1 MTTELTQMEALRE
14 LQDIGSHK
22 IITKEAA
29 DSLGRPFDIVFSEQE
44 FVQTAPSNWPGYKGP
59 VITKGALP
67 WTNGV
72 STFDIAEAITRTVTT
87 GPRETFIGRGFQFQA
102 DILAALSV
110 VEP

>member
-1 MTTELTQMEALRE
+1 MPETFTQAEALRT

-29 DSLGRPFDIVFSEQE
+29 DSLGAPFDIVFSEQE

-59 VITKGALP
+59 IITKGALP

-72 STFDIAEAITRTVTT
+72 STFDIAEAIARTITT
-87 GPRETFIGRGFQFQA
+87 KPRETFMGRGFQFQA
-102 DILAALSV
+102 DILAALLV

>member
-1 MTTELTQMEALRE
+1 MTEQLTQGEALRE

-29 DSLGRPFDIVFSEQE
+29 DSLGAPFDIVFVAQE

-59 VITKGALP
+59 IITKGALP

-72 STFDIAEAITRTVTT
+72 STFDIAEAIVRTLDVK
-87 GPRETFIGRGFQFQA
+87 RESFIGRGFQFQA
-102 DILAALSV
+102 DILAALLV

>member
-1 MTTELTQMEALRE
+1 MTQLTQAEALRE

-29 DSLGRPFDIVFSEQE
+29 NSLGAPFNIVFSEQE

-59 VITKGALP
+59 IITKGALP

-72 STFDIAEAITRTVTT
+72 STFDIAEAIARIL
-87 GPRETFIGRGFQFQA
+87 GAKRESFIGRGFQFQS
-102 DILAALSV
+102 DILVALLI